1 MNYTIDRADFD
12 DTEDICAVQI
22 ASIERLDGA
31 HYSKEAINAWL
42 EGVGITQTA
51 HLLEDSESEIFV
63 ARNDSEMVMG
73 FCALKGNEVT
83 AIFVDPACVNQ
94 GLGTRLLREAEK
106 YAKRKGRSSIR
117 LLSTL
122 NSVPFYDKCGYDALR
137 KSVFTI
143 NDDTALDVLEM
154 RKRLKQ

>member
-22 ASIERLDGA
+22 ASIERLDSQ
-31 HYSKEAINAWL
+31 HYSKQEINAWL

-51 HLLEDSESEIFV
+51 HLLENPETEIFV
-63 ARNDSEMVMG
+63 ARDDYQMVMG

-83 AIFVDPACVNQ
+83 AIFVDPACTNQ
-94 GLGTRLLREAEK
+94 GIGTKLLREAEK
-106 YAKRKGRSSIR
+106 YARKKGRSSIR

-122 NSVPFYDKCGYDALR
+122 NSVPFYNKCGYDALR

-143 NDDTALDVLEM
+143 NDDTSLDVLEM
-154 RKRLKQ
+154 RKRLNS